1 MSALKRNLLYQTL
14 YQILVIAL
22 PLATAPYISRV
33 LGAEKFGIFS
43 YSNVVATYFVVVG
56 MLGLEQYGNRCISR
70 VRDNYEERSSVFSE
84 LITLHALISVI
95 VIMIY
100 VLYVAFLV
108 DEFRDVFVIQGI
120 YVLSLFFDVNWF
132 FFGMEK
138 YKLTVIR
145 NTIIK
150 VSSVLSV
157 FLFVKN
163 RDDLNLYCL
172 IIVLSIF
179 FSQIS
184 LWPLLKKYVKY
195 KKVQWNKLY
204 KHMRPMIILF
214 IAVIAANLNRMI
226 DKVMLGWYGCFSDL
240 GQFDYAD
247 KLVRVPLSFI
257 AALGTVMLSK
267 MSYMYV
273 KANKAKTDEI
283 LDTSAFSILVVSIGM
298 AFIIAAVSPEFVV
311 WFLGDEFTGS
321 SVLLCILTITIPLVA
336 WDNFVRTQIL
346 IPKQLDYIYTS
357 AVCSG
362 AIVNIIANIF
372 LIYYFGAKG
381 AAISSVISYFVIMTL
396 QTYPV
401 LKLINL
407 KQYMY
412 DARYH
417 VICGVVT
424 FLIVRACSVIFEN
437 VTISL
442 FVQTIVGFIIY
453 GLLSYMYIKKK
464 RFQLL
469 QIVFKK

>member
-184 LWPLLKKYVKY
+184 LWPLLKKYVK
-195 KKVQWNKLY
+195 
-204 KHMRPMIILF
+204 
-214 IAVIAANLNRMI
+214 
-226 DKVMLGWYGCFSDL
+226 S
-240 GQFDYAD
+240 
-247 KLVRVPLSFI
+247 
-257 AALGTVMLSK
+257 
-267 MSYMYV
+267 
-273 KANKAKTDEI
+273 
-283 LDTSAFSILVVSIGM
+283 
-298 AFIIAAVSPEFVV
+298 
-311 WFLGDEFTGS
+311 
-321 SVLLCILTITIPLVA
+321 
-336 WDNFVRTQIL
+336 
-346 IPKQLDYIYTS
+346 
-357 AVCSG
+357 
-362 AIVNIIANIF
+362 
-372 LIYYFGAKG
+372 
-381 AAISSVISYFVIMTL
+381 
-396 QTYPV
+396 
-401 LKLINL
+401 
-407 KQYMY
+407 
-412 DARYH
+412 
-417 VICGVVT
+417 
-424 FLIVRACSVIFEN
+424 
-437 VTISL
+437 
-442 FVQTIVGFIIY
+442 
-453 GLLSYMYIKKK
+453 LLS
-464 RFQLL
+464 R
-469 QIVFKK
+469 